1 MSPIRSVFS
10 HFLVMLFW
18 EMFILLKKYVFFIVN
33 LFIGKHYLPFFII
46 SKQPILN
53 FDLCKQLKSGL
64 VLV

>member
-46 SKQPILN
+46 SKQTHSEL
-53 FDLCKQLKSGL
+53 
-64 VLV
+64 